1 MEKSDLTGKLLRAHH
16 ITTNYLN
23 YHLCHATKNKR
34 ASSLLTM
41 SQPAGRTI
49 LASTVA
55 KPFVEEITAEVAQL
69 GFRPKLVG
77 FLANDDPAAQ
87 MYANWTGKTCELLG
101 FTYELVSVD
110 KNELESALISA
121 NNNDDVNGIM
131 VYFPVFGDNQDQ
143 YLQQLILPEKDV
155 EGLNFRYYHNLY
167 HNVRFL
173 DPPTNEQ
180 KSILP
185 CTPLAMVK
193 ILEYLGVYNK
203 HLHYGNRL
211 YGKKILVVNRSEIVG
226 RPLAALLANDGA
238 TVYSADVNNMQQYT
252 RGDDLLMQRHKVVEL
267 DESYTVEKVAP
278 TCDVIITGVPLEK
291 YKFPTEYVANGAVV
305 INFASAKNFS
315 DDIKQKA
322 GLYVPLIG
330 KVTIAMLLRNLL
342 RLIANKKIR
351 VQK

>member
-1 MEKSDLTGKLLRAHH
+1 
-16 ITTNYLN
+16 
-23 YHLCHATKNKR
+23 
-34 ASSLLTM
+34 M

-49 LASTVA
+49 LASTIA
-55 KPFVEEITAEVAQL
+55 KQYIDEITAKVSQSDL
-69 GFRPKLVG
+69 KPKLVG
-77 FLANDDPAAQ
+77 FLANNDPAAQ

-101 FTYELVSVD
+101 FTYELVQVD
-110 KNELESALISA
+110 KNELESALIAA

-155 EGLNFRYYHNLY
+155 EGLNFLYYHNLY

-173 DPPTNEQ
+173 DAPTNEQ

-211 YGKKILVVNRSEIVG
+211 YGKKVLVVNRSEIVG

-238 TVYSADVNNMQQYT
+238 TVFSADVNNMQKFT
-252 RGDDLLMQRHKVVEL
+252 RGDDLLMQRHKVEEL
-267 DESYTVEKVAP
+267 PDTTVESIAP
-278 TCDVIITGVPLEK
+278 QCDVIITGVPSDN
-291 YKFPTEYVANGAVV
+291 YKFPTEVVSNGTVV
-305 INFASAKNFS
+305 INFASAKNFN

-322 GLYVPLIG
+322 GLYVPSIG

-342 RLIANKKIR
+342 RLIDNKQTR
-351 VQK
+351 QKASS